1 MSSAMGILRWTPET
15 FWRATMYEYTA
26 AMKGHLVA
34 KGVKFSEPSMTREE
48 VAELMAIHERRE
60 RKARLRGH

>member
-1 MSSAMGILRWTPET
+1 MSSAMGILQWPPEV

-26 AMKGHLVA
+26 AMKGHLIS

-48 VAELMAIHERRE
+48 VNELLAIHEQRE
-60 RKARLRGH
+60 RKARMSGN